1 MPRFNSIPNR
11 LWASSPFYS
20 IPPCPHS
27 SLNKQPVMLKNS
39 QNVAFMDI
47 GTNSIR
53 MMIARINPDRSFAV
67 LTRQKETIRL
77 GDGEFDNGIIKPDA
91 IERAVSVC
99 RNFAA
104 MAQSFGVEDTIAVA
118 TSALRDAENSKY
130 IIDRI
135 KEESGI
141 NVRIASGEE
150 EARLIYLGVSR
161 GYKIEGNSLF
171 IDIGGGST
179 ELVVGDNVNPVYL
192 ESLKLGAIRLLMLNQ
207 SGRSGKVSLKQ
218 SDKIREH
225 VLDLS
230 RTSAR
235 EIKKLKPAKAYGSSG
250 TIQNLL
256 QLALKL
262 NGYSGKQN
270 EDILCLKDIKH
281 VIKMLCSFT
290 LKERMNVPGLNPG
303 RADII
308 IPGAIILETI
318 MRELDIDEIQVSK
331 RELRDGL
338 LVDYIENETGTQAG
352 KTNLRAK
359 SVLGLG
365 RNCGFNELHSMRV
378 LKLTME
384 LFDSAAHAGLHSHG
398 DDKRELIGYSAMLHD
413 IGMLLS
419 YENHHENSFYFIKN
433 AGLPGFSRQEILSIA
448 AGAFFHRKLTPSYK
462 YRDFL
467 ELNEETMETLKV
479 HSTILKLAESLD
491 RSHSGVVKK
500 AIFHTCSDTEVIL
513 EISSEYPCE
522 LELWGVNNH
531 LKAFTKVFGR
541 KLIPRL
547 STHNK

>member
-47 GTNSIR
+47 GTNSIK

-318 MRELDIDEIQVSK
+318 MRDLDIDEIQVSK

-338 LVDYIENETGTQAG
+338 LVDYIENDTGTQAG

-359 SVLGLG
+359 V
-365 RNCGFNELHSMRV
+365 FW
-378 LKLTME
+378 
-384 LFDSAAHAGLHSHG
+384 D
-398 DDKRELIGYSAMLHD
+398 
-413 IGMLLS
+413 
-419 YENHHENSFYFIKN
+419 
-433 AGLPGFSRQEILSIA
+433 
-448 AGAFFHRKLTPSYK
+448 
-462 YRDFL
+462 
-467 ELNEETMETLKV
+467 
-479 HSTILKLAESLD
+479 LAETAGSMNC
-491 RSHSGVVKK
+491 
-500 AIFHTCSDTEVIL
+500 TQ
-513 EISSEYPCE
+513 
-522 LELWGVNNH
+522 
-531 LKAFTKVFGR
+531 
-541 KLIPRL
+541 
-547 STHNK
+547 